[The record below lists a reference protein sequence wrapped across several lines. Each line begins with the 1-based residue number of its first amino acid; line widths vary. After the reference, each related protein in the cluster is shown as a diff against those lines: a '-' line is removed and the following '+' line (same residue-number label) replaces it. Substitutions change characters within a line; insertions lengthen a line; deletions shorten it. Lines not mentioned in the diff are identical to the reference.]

1 MQGPVEVNFKG
12 VRKTKAVENLIYE
25 KVAKLEQVCS
35 HMISCRVTVEIANRH
50 QQTGSPF
57 RVNID
62 MAVPPRHEL
71 VVKHKSTDGNLRDP
85 LPNVLREAFNTADR
99 RLKELVQR
107 QQGEIK
113 THTKQQASMSGHG
126 YASS

>member
-12 VRKTKAVENLIYE
+12 VRKTKDVENLIYE
-25 KVAKLEQVCS
+25 KVAKLEHVCS
-35 HMISCRVTVEIANRH
+35 HMISCRITVEIANKN

-57 RVNID
+57 CVNID

-71 VVKHKSTDGNLRDP
+71 VVKHKSTDGDLRDP
-85 LPNVLREAFNTADR
+85 LSTVLREAFNAADH

-107 QQGEIK
+107 QQGEIR
-113 THTKQQASMSGHG
+113 THTKQ
-126 YASS
+126 